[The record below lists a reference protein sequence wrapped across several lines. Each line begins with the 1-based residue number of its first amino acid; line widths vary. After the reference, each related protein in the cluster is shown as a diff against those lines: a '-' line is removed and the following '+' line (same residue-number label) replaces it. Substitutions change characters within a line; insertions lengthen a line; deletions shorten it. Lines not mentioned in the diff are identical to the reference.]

1 MIFAYAAIRIQV
13 IRPNER
19 DTMNAASQQENYY
32 TETPEALAARLQLPF
47 KDPRLIA
54 RALTHRS
61 FINENPDALEDN
73 ERLEF
78 LGDAILDFL
87 VGSWLYHRYPEMAEG
102 KLTRLRSA
110 LVGTHQLAVFAR
122 TLDLGDAMRLGRGEI
137 DGGGRKRD
145 NLLCG
150 TFEALVGALYIDSG
164 LEPVRTLIE
173 PLLASVIED
182 IIEQRDDID
191 AKSSLQEWAQGNG
204 LGVPL
209 YRQVEV
215 SGPDHER
222 TYTFVVVMN
231 GEQYASGQG
240 TSKQEASKNA
250 AAETLR
256 LLGVE

>member
-1 MIFAYAAIRIQV
+1 
-13 IRPNER
+13 
-19 DTMNAASQQENYY
+19 MNAANSMESYY
-32 TETPEALAARLQLPF
+32 TETPEALAGRIGLPF
-47 KDPRLIA
+47 QDARLIA

-78 LGDAILDFL
+78 LGDAVLDFL

-110 LVGTHQLAVFAR
+110 LVGTRQLADFAR
-122 TLDLGDAMRLGRGEI
+122 TVELGQAMRLGRGEI
-137 DGGGRKRD
+137 DGGGRNRD

-164 LEPVRTLIE
+164 FDAVRRFVE
-173 PLLASVIED
+173 PLLADVIED

-191 AKSSLQEWAQGNG
+191 AKSSLQEWAQSQG
-204 LGVPL
+204 LGVPV

-222 TYTFVVVMN
+222 IYTFQVVMD
-231 GEQYASGQG
+231 GEPYATGQG
-240 TSKQEASKNA
+240 TSKQEAGKNA

-256 LLGVE
+256 ALGID

>member
-1 MIFAYAAIRIQV
+1 
-13 IRPNER
+13 
-19 DTMNAASQQENYY
+19 MNAASQQDKLY
-32 TETPEALAARLQLPF
+32 TETPETLAGRLHLPF

-110 LVGTHQLAVFAR
+110 LVGTRQLAAFAR
-122 TLDLGDAMRLGRGEI
+122 SLDLGSAMRLGRGEVE
-137 DGGGRKRD
+137 GGGRTRD

-164 LEPVRTLIE
+164 LDPVRTFIE
-173 PLLASVIED
+173 PMLALVIED
-182 IIEQRDDID
+182 IIEQRDDVD
-191 AKSSLQEWAQGNG
+191 AKSSLQEWAQGKG

-209 YRQVEV
+209 YRQVDV

-222 TYTFVVVMN
+222 NYTFVVVID
-231 GEQYASGQG
+231 GETYASGQG
-240 TSKQEASKNA
+240 PSKQEASKNA
-250 AAETLR
+250 AAETLKS
-256 LLGVE
+256 LGVD

>member
-1 MIFAYAAIRIQV
+1 
-13 IRPNER
+13 
-19 DTMNAASQQENYY
+19 MNAASQQEYPY
-32 TETPEALAARLQLPF
+32 TETPEALAARLALPF
-47 KDPRLIA
+47 RDPRLIA

-61 FINENPDALEDN
+61 FINENQDALEDN

-78 LGDAILDFL
+78 LGDAVLDFL

-110 LVGTHQLAVFAR
+110 LVGTRQLAAFAR
-122 TLDLGDAMRLGRGEI
+122 TLDLGAAMRLGRGEI
-137 DGGGRKRD
+137 DGGGRNRD

-150 TFEALVGALYIDSG
+150 TFEALIGALYVDSG
-164 LEPVRTLIE
+164 MEPVRTFVE
-173 PLLASVIED
+173 PLLGSVIED
-182 IIEQRDDID
+182 IIEQRDDVD
-191 AKSSLQEWAQGNG
+191 AKSSLQEWAQSKG

-222 TYTFVVVMN
+222 IYTFIVVID
-231 GEQYASGQG
+231 GQTYG
-240 TSKQEASKNA
+240 TGRGSSKQEAGKNA

-256 LLGVE
+256 ELGVD